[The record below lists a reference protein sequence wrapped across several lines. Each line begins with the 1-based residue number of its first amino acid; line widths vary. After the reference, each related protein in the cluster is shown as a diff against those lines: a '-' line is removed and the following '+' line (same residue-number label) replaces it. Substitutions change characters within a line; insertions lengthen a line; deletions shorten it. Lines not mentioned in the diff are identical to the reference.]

1 MRTEPNH
8 KNGLKKR
15 TVLDENGLIWAEGGG
30 ALNSLVW
37 ERNGFHRERNGN
49 GKVQMV

>member
-30 ALNSLVW
+30 TEQFGVGT
-37 ERNGFHRERNGN
+37 ERFSSGTER
-49 GKVQMV
+49 

>member
-15 TVLDENGLIWAEGGG
+15 TVLDENGLIWARDG